1 MKRLVVLALVA
12 CSSGS
17 SSGDPTALDQ
27 PLAQNIAITQIA
39 VLQTLEAPIMQDGSP
54 ADHSNIPIVALRD
67 AVVRVSVNPQSGW
80 QPHALTARA
89 RIVTTGPMGSQ
100 AQVFSAT
107 ATIDRATEEGDLTT
121 SFDIA
126 VPGIA
131 IEPGSSITVVLNDTS
146 GDAPDDASSYA
157 RWPQDGSA
165 ADLGVRSGGDHLR
178 VEIVPVEYVADG
190 SHRVPD
196 TSDGQIE
203 KYRERFYQ
211 LYPAAEVDVTVRDPW
226 QYTGAI
232 SANGSGMD
240 TILTALVK
248 LRSSDQPDPDVYYY
262 AAFEPTSSFASYCGG
277 GCVTGLSFIGQPVS
291 VGIGYSGDATTETAA
306 HEVGHAHGRS
316 HAPCGGAASP
326 DPNYPYPGGKIGVW
340 GYDAI
345 NQAMI
350 DPSTYT
356 DMMSYCSPTWISDYH
371 YNLIFGRVRTDNG
384 YYDDWMKGP
393 DARTSLR
400 CYALAPVGQTGDVRV
415 SDAALREPW
424 ITLGEPREIAW
435 AGGTATGY
443 FFPYDHLPGGALY
456 VPDEVPSGARVAGL
470 RPSEAAAIL
479 TR

>member
-1 MKRLVVLALVA
+1 MKRFLVLAWVA

-54 ADHSNIPIVALRD
+54 ADHSNLPIVALRD
-67 AVVRVSVNPQSGW
+67 SVVRVSVNPQSGW
-80 QPHALTARA
+80 QPNPLTARA

-107 ATIDRATEEGDLTT
+107 ATIDRATEEGDLAT
-121 SFDIA
+121 SFDIP
-126 VPGIA
+126 VPGVA
-131 IEPGSSITVVLNDTS
+131 IEPGSSITVVLNDTT

-165 ADLGVRSGGDHLR
+165 ADLGVQSGGDHLR
-178 VEIVPVEYVADG
+178 VMIVPVEYVADG

-196 TSDGQIE
+196 TSDAQIE

-226 QYTGAI
+226 PVNVFIGAD
-232 SANGSGMD
+232 GSGMD
-240 TILTALVK
+240 TLLNALVK

-262 AAFEPTSSFASYCGG
+262 AAFEPTSSFAAYCGG
-277 GCVTGLSFIGQPVS
+277 GCVTGLSFTGQPVS
-291 VGIGYSGDATTETAA
+291 VGIGYTDDATMDTAV
-306 HEVGHAHGRS
+306 HEVGHAHGLD
-316 HAPCGGAASP
+316 HAPCGGAAGA
-326 DPNYPYPGGKIGVW
+326 DPSFPYKTGGIGVW

-345 NQAMI
+345 GQAMV
-350 DPSTYT
+350 DPGSYK
-356 DMMSYCSPTWISDYH
+356 DMMGYCDPKWISDYF
-371 YNLIFGRVRTDNG
+371 YAKLFRRVRTDNH
-384 YYDDWMKGP
+384 YYNDWMKGP
-393 DARTSLR
+393 DARASLR
-400 CYALAPVGQTGDVRV
+400 RFTLAPVAQTGDVRV
-415 SDAALREPW
+415 SDTALREPW
-424 ITLGEPREIAW
+424 ITLGEPREITW

-456 VPDEVPSGARVAGL
+456 VPDEVPSGARVASL
-470 RPSEAAAIL
+470 RPNEAAAIL